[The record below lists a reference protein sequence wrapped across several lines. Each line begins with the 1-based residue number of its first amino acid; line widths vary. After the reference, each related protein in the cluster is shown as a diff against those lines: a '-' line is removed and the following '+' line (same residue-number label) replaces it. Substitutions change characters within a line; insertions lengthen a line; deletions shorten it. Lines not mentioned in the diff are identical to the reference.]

1 MAPAAAGRDIQE
13 EQVLQAVVLADSG
26 QDYELPISETVP
38 KALVPLVNTPLLD
51 YTLDWLERCGVDEVI
66 VYCRAQPHAE
76 QIRQH
81 CRAFETRRQKKSP
94 QISVVASED
103 CHSMGD
109 AMRDLYSKSRLK
121 ENFILI
127 YGDVVSNVDLRE
139 LMAKHKERRAA
150 DKSAIMSC
158 VYMNKDVKCQEE
170 AALLIL
176 NAANNKLLHHTRPHS
191 STKLPIPTELFQGC
205 QQLKVLPAVQ
215 DPGIAMCSEIV
226 ASLFSDN
233 FDYGTR
239 DSLLRGVIEQEE
251 LLGYSI
257 FCEILDSGYSARA
270 SSLTLYEEVSSEV
283 VCRLAYPMVPEH
295 SLTSHRIRYNF
306 DSFTSNYWEP
316 SAKFHKSS
324 CGTGVVVGAG
334 SEVNMTAQLRNTIVG
349 DHCSIHDKVVADS
362 AFIMNNVTVKS
373 GCNIKQC
380 FLSDNVILE
389 ENVKLSPGCILGAG
403 VVLGPDITVPVA
415 TCLMANP
422 PPDDFDDSASKR
434 APDPL
439 VCGAKGR
446 AFVYHRED
454 EEEEEES
461 RARIWGRKNICDEEE
476 EEEMDDDEE
485 DMDEDSDEGMIDA
498 MYMKDEDEQR
508 EHEFKREVTESLN
521 NALREKSAAENVV
534 LEINA
539 SRHAYNMSMEEV
551 LETVT
556 RGIVQV
562 GEEKTGADANAESL
576 WRGIRTAIETL
587 QNVLRNY
594 VRKNRDQLI
603 VLNALEQMLVESEKY
618 IAVIQKIL
626 YELNHTHEILDEEVI
641 LHWYKRGGAN
651 TPAFPKLQKAIA
663 RFIEWLEEEDESD
676 EDDDSD

>member
-1 MAPAAAGRDIQE
+1 M
-13 EQVLQAVVLADSG
+13 
-26 QDYELPISETVP
+26 
-38 KALVPLVNTPLLD
+38 
-51 YTLDWLERCGVDEVI
+51 
-66 VYCRAQPHAE
+66 
-76 QIRQH
+76 
-81 CRAFETRRQKKSP
+81 RRRKKSP

-121 ENFILI
+121 DNFILI
-127 YGDVVSNVDLRE
+127 YGDVVSNIDLKE
-139 LMAKHKERRAA
+139 LMAKHKERRAT

-158 VYMNKDVKCQEE
+158 VYMNNDFKSQEE
-170 AALLIL
+170 VAMLIL
-176 NAANNKLLHHTRPHS
+176 NATNNKLLHHMRPHS
-191 STKLPIPTELFQGC
+191 TTKLSIPTELFQGC
-205 QQLKVLPAVQ
+205 HELKVLPAVQ
-215 DPGIAMCSEIV
+215 DPGIAICSEV
-226 ASLFSDN
+226 VSSLFSDN

-257 FCEILDSGYSARA
+257 FCDILEAGYAARA

-283 VCRLAYPMVPEH
+283 VRRLAYPMVPEH

-334 SEVNMTAQLRNTIVG
+334 SEVNMTALLRNTVVG
-349 DHCSIHDKVVADS
+349 DHCSIHDNVTADS

-373 GCNIKQC
+373 GCSIKQC
-380 FLSDNVILE
+380 FLSDNVVLE

-403 VVLGPDITVPVA
+403 VVLGPDITVPAA
-415 TCLMANP
+415 TCLMASP
-422 PPDDFDDSASKR
+422 PPDDFDDNASNQ

-439 VCGAKGR
+439 VCGTKGH
-446 AFVYHRED
+446 AFVYHREEEDD
-454 EEEEEES
+454 EEEKQ
-461 RARIWGRKNICDEEE
+461 AQIWGRKNISDEEE

-485 DMDEDSDEGMIDA
+485 DEDEDSDEGMSDA
-498 MYMKDEDEQR
+498 VYMKDEDEQR
-508 EHEFKREVTESLN
+508 EYEFKREMIESLN

-539 SRHAYNMSMEEV
+539 SRHAYNMSMEDV
-551 LETVT
+551 LSTVT
-556 RGIVQV
+556 RGIIQV
-562 GEEKTGADANAESL
+562 GEEKAGADVNAECL
-576 WRGIRTAIETL
+576 WRGIRIAIDTF
-587 QNVLRNY
+587 QDVLRNY
-594 VRKNRDQLI
+594 VRQTRDQII
-603 VLNALEQMLVESEKY
+603 VLNALEHLLVDSEKY
-618 IAVIQKIL
+618 ISVIQKIL
-626 YELNHTHEILDEEVI
+626 YELNQTHEILDDEVI
-641 LHWYKRGGAN
+641 LHWCKRGGAN

-663 RFIEWLEEEDESD
+663 RFIEWLEEEDDSDD